1 MEWFNAFGLVF
12 LVAIMIPNIIFALKQ
27 SDAFENKYRNKAAI
41 IIEQIGR
48 YGCIGFMI
56 FNIPTTEPLWWPG
69 EMLIAYLIVDTIL
82 VLIYWL
88 IWILCRNK
96 NNTFRALSLSIIP
109 SVLFLFSGIMC
120 RSLPLIISSLIFMPS
135 HILISYKNACKEFN
149 ITDIS

>member
-56 FNIPTTEPLWWPG
+56 FNIPTTEPHWWPG
-69 EMLIAYLIVDTIL
+69 EVLIAYLIVDTIL

-135 HILISYKNACKEFN
+135 HILVSYKNACR
-149 ITDIS
+149 D